1 MALLDKKENERKAIL
16 QIHNQ
21 KMINYANLKEKLK
34 DNKEKM
40 DLIRRKNE
48 YMKLLICKLMNE
60 NK

>member
-34 DNKEKM
+34 DNKEKL
-40 DLIRRKNE
+40 DLIKIKNE

>member
-34 DNKEKM
+34 DNKEKL

>member
-21 KMINYANLKEKLK
+21 KMVKYANLKEKLK
-34 DNKEKM
+34 DNKEKL

>member
-1 MALLDKKENERKAIL
+1 LALLDKKENERKAIL

-34 DNKEKM
+34 DNKEKL